1 MIFIQQKCKYEADNK
16 RLLMVYK
23 SAMAAYK
30 LTDEYRAHQA
40 ALAEWSQQHKAKQ
53 SKRGKKRKADEPI
66 PEL

>member
-1 MIFIQQKCKYEADNK
+1 
-16 RLLMVYK
+16 
-23 SAMAAYK
+23 MAAYK